1 MLFNRIIP
9 KSLTQKEMG
18 RSATNCNTVL
28 SDKVPKVL
36 ALGKIE
42 AVFNQFI
49 RYDTNTEAHTNTE
62 ALQALREL
70 MTVLT
75 VERADKL
82 NAKEEIFMK
91 EAAHA
96 FETLN
101 ILKSI
106 ILNSIKTIKSGP
118 CFQ

>member
-49 RYDTNTEAHTNTE
+49 RYDTNTE